1 MTKAHLYQIIWYL
14 SVILSFVLSFC
25 CSPPIYQSY
34 VLPIII
40 LFCLSTISLIYL
52 YCSVILLFFL
62 FFYFCYNYDKAPC
75 VLTFLSV
82 VILDYFNILIIIN
95 MLCNSME
102 LCWGAPGWEPLL
114 WLLHFIYMLLVFV
127 TFAVCMRLSSP
138 EGPGRARVSWNEP
151 AASLLTK
158 TSERCTN
165 VAICFRCANKLFGL
179 ELYLNP
185 DNTLGSFH
193 VNADNEVMLCFLPH
207 SPWQ

>member
-1 MTKAHLYQIIWYL
+1 MTKTHLYQIIWYL

-75 VLTFLSV
+75 VLTFFN
-82 VILDYFNILIIIN
+82 LDYFNILIIIN
-95 MLCNSME
+95 MLCNSVE

-127 TFAVCMRLSSP
+127 TCAVCMRLSSP